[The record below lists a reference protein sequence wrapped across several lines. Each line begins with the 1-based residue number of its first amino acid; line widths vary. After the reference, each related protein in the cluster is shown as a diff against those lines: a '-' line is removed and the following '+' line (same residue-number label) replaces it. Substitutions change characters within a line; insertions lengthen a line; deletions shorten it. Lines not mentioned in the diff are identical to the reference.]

1 MLRDGPALAIGVR
14 SGCHFRCWPSRM
26 ALFNAESAKLK
37 TEPRA
42 PCGKCRVQHD
52 RNMNAVI
59 NIRFTTHLK
68 NPKLP
73 PGRGPMLRDGPALAI
88 PDRRW

>member
-1 MLRDGPALAIGVR
+1 MPLPLLAFPDGRTGQA
-14 SGCHFRCWPSRM
+14 S
-26 ALFNAESAKLK
+26 NAESAKLK

-59 NIRFTTHLK
+59 NIRFTTHCK
-68 NPKLP
+68 ESQAAPRQGADAP
-73 PGRGPMLRDGPALAI
+73 
-88 PDRRW
+88 